1 MQSNNGSSE
10 GLGKR
15 LIFLGGEVVNESI
28 EPSYRL
34 WLVSCPWPRPHPH
47 TRLLLSTL
55 YWVSSIDSEQW
66 NNFNPADL
74 TQSRKHSIVT
84 RLFFFIRGLGTRLV
98 FDGLYP
104 PPIQDYESGK
114 MLSGELKK
122 ELITV
127 LQALVSEH
135 QERRKTVTDDVVK
148 EFMKP
153 RPLNFQLGK

>member
-1 MQSNNGSSE
+1 M
-10 GLGKR
+10 
-15 LIFLGGEVVNESI
+15 
-28 EPSYRL
+28 
-34 WLVSCPWPRPHPH
+34 
-47 TRLLLSTL
+47 
-55 YWVSSIDSEQW
+55 
-66 NNFNPADL
+66 